1 MIFEIN
7 DTVVLKVDIP
17 EEGLKAGTV
26 GVVVADFTEPNEAYE
41 VEFCDDE
48 GDMLAQLALLP
59 GQLSKLVQ

>member
-7 DTVVLKVDIP
+7 DAVVLKADMP

-26 GVVVADFTEPNEAYE
+26 GDIVADFTEPNEAYE